1 MKKFFM
7 TLGIIILSLL
17 TLTATAQ
24 LTINQSVTPTTG
36 LKVGDTISV
45 KYTVAR
51 GTTTPRYFWLRYQ
64 FNNKALGY
72 VSTTFSQGT
81 SVQTYY
87 TSWTAYKFT
96 ASTANSIT
104 AKDLYA
110 QYLVS
115 PWSYAANSDWNVGQL
130 TVQRTDASINGDIA
144 TQKYVIKDLGVYT
157 DIHKLDLSYGI
168 DATSLY
174 ITPITTDPGTMSLSN
189 VTGNTSQFKVR
200 VLFPTG
206 YDITA
211 HSIALFPIQSNG
223 TINFTG
229 TPIATKTLDASGEA
243 TFTTEVKVGDS
254 LAVWMYGATGK
265 TFMNNIITVSDAYKS
280 FLGISQTNING
291 TATYFTRPVLEKNI
305 GQITKNKSV
314 FSESDSYYAFAYV
327 MGIANVKDSAWIP
340 LSTNS
345 GLYKWFSGLLNQS
358 WLDGVPTYKTK
369 VTSSNQ
375 AVDMVYAWGGDLDW
389 SHSSHPDTIASRVS
403 TGNYSNSINEKSTS
417 TIKSF
422 SVQSMAY
429 TSTIEKATLGL
440 ASTIVN
446 GKVVLTGTLTK
457 EGLAGLEVILQY
469 DNTKLTF
476 DNISFDAGANVVNFS
491 TNNDGRLTFGSM
503 DQTKVGRIKT
513 GTPYKLTF
521 TPKET
526 ITNTAGLFYTV
537 LADAVDGNG
546 NKINLIVE

>member
-1 MKKFFM
+1 MIK
-7 TLGIIILSLL
+7 TLL
-17 TLTATAQ
+17 TLLGILVISISSNAQ

-64 FNNKALGY
+64 FNNKALAY

-115 PWSYAANSDWNVGQL
+115 PWAYAANSDWNVGQL

-144 TQKYVIKDLGVYT
+144 TQKYVIKDLGTYT

-168 DATSLY
+168 DATSAY
-174 ITPITTDPGTMSLSN
+174 ITPITTDPGTMSLTD

-200 VLFPTG
+200 VLFPSG

-211 HSIALFPIQSNG
+211 HSVALFPIQSNG

-229 TPIATKTLDASGEA
+229 TPIATKVLDASGEA

-280 FLGISQTNING
+280 FLGISQTDING
-291 TATYFTRPVLEKNI
+291 VGTYFTRPVLEKNI
-305 GQITKNKSV
+305 GLITKGKTT

-327 MGIANVKDSAWIP
+327 MGLDVKDSAWIP
-340 LSTNS
+340 LSTNG

-358 WLDGVPTYKTK
+358 WLDGIPTYKTK
-369 VTSSNQ
+369 VTAANQ

-389 SHSSHPDTIASRVS
+389 SHSSSPTEIASRIAS
-403 TGNYSNSINEKSTS
+403 GNYANSVNPSENTMKTFSTFAS
-417 TIKSF
+417 TN
-422 SVQSMAY
+422 MAY
-429 TSTIEKATLGL
+429 SQAFEEAKLGL
-440 ASTIVN
+440 VSTIVN
-446 GKVVLTGTLTK
+446 GKVVLSGNLTK

-476 DNISFDAGANVVNFS
+476 DNISFDAGPNVTNFS
-491 TNNDGRLTFGSM
+491 TNGDGRLTFGSM
-503 DQTKVGRIKT
+503 DQIKTGRIKT

-537 LADAVDGNG
+537 LADAVDGAG

>member
-1 MKKFFM
+1 MIKK
-7 TLGIIILSLL
+7 LL
-17 TLTATAQ
+17 TLLGILVISIASNAQ

-64 FNNKALGY
+64 FNNKALAY

-87 TSWTAYKFT
+87 TGWTGYKFT

-110 QYLVS
+110 QYLIN
-115 PWSYAANSDWNVGQL
+115 PWGYATNVDWNVGQL
-130 TVQRTDASINGDIA
+130 TVQRTDASINGDVA
-144 TQKYVIKDLGVYT
+144 TQKYVIKDLGAYT
-157 DIHKLDLSYGI
+157 DIHKLDLSYSI
-168 DATSLY
+168 DATSAY

-189 VTGNTSQFKVR
+189 VTGNTSAFKVR

-211 HSIALFPIQSNG
+211 HSVALFPIKTDG
-223 TINFTG
+223 TIDFTV
-229 TPIATKTLDASGEA
+229 TPIATKVLDASGEA
-243 TFTTEVKVGDS
+243 TFTTQVKVGDS

-265 TFMNNIITVSDAYKS
+265 TFMDNIITVSDAYKA
-280 FLGISQTNING
+280 FLGISQTDITG
-291 TATYFTRPVLEKNI
+291 AATYFTRPQLQKNI
-305 GQITKNKSV
+305 GQITKSKGI
-314 FSESDSYYAFAYV
+314 FSESDSYYMFAYV

-345 GLYKWFSGLLNQS
+345 GLYKWHSGLLNQS
-358 WLDGVPTYKTK
+358 WLNGTPTYKTK
-369 VTSSNQ
+369 VTTSNQ
-375 AVDMVYAWGGDLDW
+375 SIDMVYAWGGDLDW
-389 SHSSHPDTIASRVS
+389 SHSSDPDVIAARIAAGTYANS
-403 TGNYSNSINEKSTS
+403 TNEKSTS
-417 TIKSF
+417 SIKSF
-422 SVQSMAY
+422 SVQSMSY
-429 TSTIEKATLGL
+429 TPTIETAKLGL
-440 ASTIVN
+440 ASTMVN
-446 GKVVLTGTLTK
+446 GKVVLSGTLTK

-476 DNISFDAGANVVNFS
+476 DNISFDAGAGVTNFS
-491 TNNDGRLTFGSM
+491 TNGDGRLTFGSM
-503 DQTKVGRIKT
+503 DQTKIGRIKT

-526 ITNTAGLFYTV
+526 ITNTAGLLYTV
-537 LADAVDGNG
+537 LSDAVDGAG

>member
-1 MKKFFM
+1 MIKK
-7 TLGIIILSLL
+7 LL
-17 TLTATAQ
+17 TLLGILVISIASNAQ

-64 FNNKALGY
+64 FNNKALAY

-81 SVQTYY
+81 SVQTFY
-87 TSWTAYKFT
+87 TGWTSYKFT

-110 QYLVS
+110 QYLIS
-115 PWSYAANSDWNVGQL
+115 PWGYATNADWNVGQL
-130 TVQRTDASINGDIA
+130 TVQRTDASINGDVA
-144 TQKYVIKDLGVYT
+144 TQKYVIKDLGEYT
-157 DIHKLDLSYGI
+157 NIHKLDLSYSI
-168 DATSLY
+168 DATSAY

-189 VTGNTSQFKVR
+189 VTGNTSAFKVR

-211 HSIALFPIQSNG
+211 HSVALFPIKTDG
-223 TINFTG
+223 TIDFTV
-229 TPIATKTLDASGEA
+229 TPTATKVLDASGEA
-243 TFTTEVKVGDS
+243 TFTSGVKVGDS

-369 VTSSNQ
+369 VTNSNQ

-403 TGNYSNSINEKSTS
+403 TGNYSNSINQKSTS

-422 SVQSMAY
+422 SVQSMSY
-429 TSTIEKATLGL
+429 TQTIEKATLGL
-440 ASTIVN
+440 ASTMVN

-476 DNISFDAGANVVNFS
+476 DNISFDAGAGVTNFS
-491 TNNDGRLTFGSM
+491 TNGDGRLTFGSM
-503 DQTKVGRIKT
+503 DQTKIGRIKT

-537 LADAVDGNG
+537 LADAVDGAG

>member
-1 MKKFFM
+1 MIKKLL
-7 TLGIIILSLL
+7 TILGILVISISSN
-17 TLTATAQ
+17 AQ

-64 FNNKALGY
+64 FNNKALAY

-81 SVQTYY
+81 SVQTFY
-87 TSWTAYKFT
+87 TGWTSYKFT

-110 QYLVS
+110 QYLIS
-115 PWSYAANSDWNVGQL
+115 PWGYATNADWNVGQL

-144 TQKYVIKDLGVYT
+144 TQKYVIKDLGTYT

-168 DATSLY
+168 DATSAY
-174 ITPITTDPGTMSLSN
+174 ITPITTDPGTMSLTD

-200 VLFPTG
+200 VLFPSG

-211 HSIALFPIQSNG
+211 HSVALFPIQSNG

-369 VTSSNQ
+369 VISSNQ

-422 SVQSMAY
+422 SVQSMSY
-429 TSTIEKATLGL
+429 TQAIEKATLGL
-440 ASTIVN
+440 ASTMVN

-476 DNISFDAGANVVNFS
+476 DNISFDAGAGVTNFS
-491 TNNDGRLTFGSM
+491 TNGDGRLTFGSM
-503 DQTKVGRIKT
+503 DQTKIGRIKT

-537 LADAVDGNG
+537 LSDAVDGAG